1 MFLRRSCQLFYKIDP
16 LKIVRGEG
24 QYMFDEMGTKYLD
37 CINNVAT
44 GKHFIKNKCSI
55 ISFRVSSF
63 HKKKINDTKYMTKN
77 KTPDNDNNVLFNL
90 CTLTITTQ
98 QQE

>member
-1 MFLRRSCQLFYKIDP
+1 MFPRRSCQLFYKADP

-44 GKHFIKNKCSI
+44 GKLFLSKTSVQLSPSESPVSI
-55 ISFRVSSF
+55 IRKLMIQSIL
-63 HKKKINDTKYMTKN
+63 H
-77 KTPDNDNNVLFNL
+77 
-90 CTLTITTQ
+90 
-98 QQE
+98 

>member
-1 MFLRRSCQLFYKIDP
+1 MFENLHRKSCQLFYKTDP

-44 GKHFIKNKCSI
+44 GKFLIKTSVQLSPSEIPVSI
-55 ISFRVSSF
+55 KRKLLT
-63 HKKKINDTKYMTKN
+63 KKSPDT
-77 KTPDNDNNVLFNL
+77 DNECYSTCLP
-90 CTLTITTQ
+90 
-98 QQE
+98 

>member
-1 MFLRRSCQLFYKIDP
+1 MFPRRSCQLFYKTDP

-44 GKHFIKNKCSI
+44 GKLHN
-55 ISFRVSSF
+55 
-63 HKKKINDTKYMTKN
+63 KKINDTKYMTLK
-77 KTPDNDNNVLFNL
+77 DSSH
-90 CTLTITTQ
+90 
-98 QQE
+98 

>member
-1 MFLRRSCQLFYKIDP
+1 MFLRRSCQLFYKTDP

-44 GKHFIKNKCSI
+44 GKFSKTSVQLSPSEFSVSIKRK
-55 ISFRVSSF
+55 
-63 HKKKINDTKYMTKN
+63 
-77 KTPDNDNNVLFNL
+77 
-90 CTLTITTQ
+90 
-98 QQE
+98 